1 MYVCNSHSLI
11 YWQAYLAMQS
21 GQAYSIATGKLPFP
35 PAALT
40 EAVRFLRACLAHSA
54 KVTEEQVLTNQ
65 TLPRISS
72 YLYQVVETGRLVY
85 VL

>member
-1 MYVCNSHSLI
+1 MT
-11 YWQAYLAMQS
+11 YWQANLAMQS

-35 PAALT
+35 PSALT

-54 KVTEEQVLTNQ
+54 EVTEEQALTNQ

-72 YLYQVVETGRLVY
+72 YLYQVVETGRLVC
-85 VL
+85 VV